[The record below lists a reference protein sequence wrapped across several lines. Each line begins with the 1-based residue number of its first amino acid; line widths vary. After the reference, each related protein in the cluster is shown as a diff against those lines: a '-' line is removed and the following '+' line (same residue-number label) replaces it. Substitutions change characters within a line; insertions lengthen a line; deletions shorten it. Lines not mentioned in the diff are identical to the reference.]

1 MRRHRA
7 LTCVR
12 SALPATACG
21 APREYDVLRALP
33 GGSLKLQTARGVVQS
48 IPFVIAAHRSAL
60 KAMPESQLNHLTPS
74 TITPTN
80 ATRFPLGLQ

>member
-21 APREYDVLRALP
+21 APRDYDVLRALP
-33 GGSLKLQTARGVVQS
+33 GGSFKLQTARGVVQS
-48 IPFVIAAHRSAL
+48 IPFVIAARRSTL
-60 KAMPESQLNHLTPS
+60 LVMPEFQLNHVTLS